1 MVPTG
6 RAGVPPDK
14 PLRWVT
20 GTLRT
25 PPVGK
30 EARLEAGGLLRRLQ
44 RGEKL
49 GMPHSRP
56 MPSIGPR
63 VHELRVNDGEKRLTW
78 RIFCRTDP
86 DTILVVH
93 WFAKKDRA
101 TPKEGIELCRARLK
115 EYDRAQE
122 EDPEGLD

>member
-1 MVPTG
+1 MAPTG
-6 RAGVPPDK
+6 KGGAAGQAAAMED
-14 PLRWVT
+14 RHASE
-20 GTLRT
+20 
-25 PPVGK
+25 PPVGT

-86 DTILVVH
+86 DAILVVH
-93 WFAKKDRA
+93 WFAKKDQA
-101 TPKEGIELCRARLK
+101 TPKGVIELCRTRLK
-115 EYDRAQE
+115 EYDRDQE